1 MYICLICIHV
11 HASIIHLFRGCWSY
25 NSVFIFTFNCVCSS
39 SACMVTIIEPN
50 KAVCVNLAMLI
61 LPLYVYTIDQVQV
74 PPFKCVWARAS
85 VHRQNMWK
93 AVCFDPLC
101 VVCTIY
107 SESVFAVGHALCWT
121 SVSITGMPLAPA
133 YVCIIHVYN
142 YVVKFVVKNVCIKIR

>member
-1 MYICLICIHV
+1 MHRLYN
-11 HASIIHLFRGCWSY
+11 LFRGCWSY

-61 LPLYVYTIDQVQV
+61 LPLYVYTIDRVQAT
-74 PPFKCVWARAS
+74 PFKCVWARAS

-93 AVCFDPLC
+93 VVCFDPLR

-107 SESVFAVGHALCWT
+107 SESVFAVSHALCWT
-121 SVSITGMPLAPA
+121 NVSITGIPLAPA
-133 YVCIIHVYN
+133 YVLY
-142 YVVKFVVKNVCIKIR
+142 VCINIPVLSSKVCGEKCVHIDQIIEC